1 MTPYLVAFGF
11 IIVGFTFMA
20 GMLHFA
26 QWKKKEGSCG
36 CGRSMLAEEE
46 YLLSG
51 KLPTG
56 ASCSTCPN
64 KDKEDHD

>member
-1 MTPYLVAFGF
+1 MTIYFIAFGLM
-11 IIVGFTFMA
+11 IVGFAFMA

-36 CGRSMLAEEE
+36 CAAGLEEE

-51 KLPTG
+51 KLPTT
-56 ASCSTCPN
+56 CSRTGQLCEN
-64 KDKEDHD
+64 RK